1 MVQLVAFMKG
11 ATVCA
16 WLTDGP
22 HSSQKEEGDLLA
34 RACVALRGEM
44 EAAHQTLIFC
54 PVSLIQRRLR
64 LGYAKTLALV
74 AQLQDLGVISPVVQM
89 PILAQSKEVTH
100 GDAA

>member
-1 MVQLVAFMKG
+1 
-11 ATVCA
+11 
-16 WLTDGP
+16 
-22 HSSQKEEGDLLA
+22 
-34 RACVALRGEM
+34 M
-44 EAAHQTLIFC
+44 EAAHQTLIFG